1 MENSNEQIIKKLN
14 ESLRLAPSKRAIYN
28 LTKDLLLKHNAL
40 IFHKGSSLSSAQRKM
55 VQERIS
61 YGINAGKIQPDEV
74 AKEINILNRLIQSE
88 LTKAIST
95 NDNSSPEEPA

>member
-61 YGINAGKIQPDEV
+61 YGINA
-74 AKEINILNRLIQSE
+74 LIQSE

-95 NDNSSPEEPA
+95 NDNSSTEEPA